1 MKIKQTRQ
9 DVVSN
14 KSTQPN
20 TNQILTN
27 NPPTLLRTKRTTIP
41 KNNEKKTDKQ
51 IDESVSPITVGSHYG
66 WFPFFE
72 TSDSQAF
79 GIRWVRHADPG
90 VPTYELG
97 DH

>member
-1 MKIKQTRQ
+1 MK
-9 DVVSN
+9 
-14 KSTQPN
+14 
-20 TNQILTN
+20 
-27 NPPTLLRTKRTTIP
+27 
-41 KNNEKKTDKQ
+41 KKTDKQ